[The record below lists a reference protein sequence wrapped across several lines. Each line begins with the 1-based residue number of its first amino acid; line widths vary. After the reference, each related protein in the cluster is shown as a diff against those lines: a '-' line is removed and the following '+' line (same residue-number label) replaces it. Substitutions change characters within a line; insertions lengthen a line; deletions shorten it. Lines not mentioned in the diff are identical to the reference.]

1 MCKCEGMQR
10 EHWNNK
16 EDQAGVLGLTSV
28 LLIQVH
34 EGFEVPLET
43 LLPVA
48 YVVQTYYESTRNGM

>member
-1 MCKCEGMQR
+1 M
-10 EHWNNK
+10 NNK

-28 LLIQVH
+28 RLIQVH